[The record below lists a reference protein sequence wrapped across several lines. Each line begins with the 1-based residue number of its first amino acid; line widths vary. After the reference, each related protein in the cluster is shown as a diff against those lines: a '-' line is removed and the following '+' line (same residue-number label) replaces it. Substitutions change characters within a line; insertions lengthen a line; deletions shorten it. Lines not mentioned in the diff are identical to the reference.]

1 MTAMYVYGV
10 TYAETKVP
18 DSVRG
23 IENATVTV
31 VPQGRCGALVSE
43 LAGDRPLGHRSDLL
57 AHEGVL
63 EHLSQAQVPVLP
75 FRFGA
80 VMTGPSEVAGEL
92 LGAHQEQFLAEL
104 GHLAGRIE
112 LVVKGRYE
120 SDRAY
125 LEVLAEDPQVLAL
138 RESIQGVPE
147 EASYQERIRLG
158 ELVSQAMDRKRAVDG
173 ERLMQTLAPH
183 ADQVAP
189 RRLAQEDEV
198 ATAAFL
204 VRHERRAEFEGAI
217 DGLGQDWAGRV
228 RLRLIGPLPPYDF
241 VGQLSGQAS

>member
-18 DSVRG
+18 DLVRG

-43 LAGDRPLGHRSDLL
+43 LAGDRPLGQRADLL

-92 LGAHQEQFLAEL
+92 LAVHQEQFLAEL

-120 SDRAY
+120 IGRAH
-125 LEVLAEDPQVLAL
+125 V
-138 RESIQGVPE
+138 
-147 EASYQERIRLG
+147 
-158 ELVSQAMDRKRAVDG
+158 
-173 ERLMQTLAPH
+173 
-183 ADQVAP
+183 
-189 RRLAQEDEV
+189 
-198 ATAAFL
+198 
-204 VRHERRAEFEGAI
+204 
-217 DGLGQDWAGRV
+217 
-228 RLRLIGPLPPYDF
+228 
-241 VGQLSGQAS
+241 